1 MTSPVRE
8 VAWREIVTRSRTKS
22 FRAITG
28 ILVLVAIIVPV
39 ALALWPDGDDDLRTV
54 TVGLVDVEQATQQ
67 VILAFAEGNL
77 DIEFQ
82 EYSGSSNEV
91 VSEAVAEGD
100 IDVAVEPGP
109 TIVWNKDVDF
119 EIAVVLNNAF
129 QQEDVLA
136 RGRGLGLDEQDV
148 AGLFTPL
155 VVEERFVEGT
165 DETDDVASVV
175 ALIGLMAAFLLPQ
188 AFGQLTLLSVVEEKS
203 TRVVE
208 VLLSHLRPRTLL
220 LGKVIGLGVLAVIQ
234 LVVVVGGGI
243 AALLLTSTFEIPAS
257 VWRFIPIL
265 VISVLGGLA
274 IYNTLFALLGSLIS
288 RQEDAAQVMMPTL
301 VPLMAGYIVGQSA
314 IFGDADTGIAKVL
327 TLFPLTAPMM
337 LPIRVARDA
346 IEWWE
351 VTLSLGLLVLAVLL
365 LIRVAGRVYEFT
377 LLHTG
382 ARVGWREL
390 IRMSRGALD

>member
-1 MTSPVRE
+1 MTSLVKE

-22 FRAITG
+22 FRIITG
-28 ILVLVAIIVPV
+28 ILVLAAVIGPLA
-39 ALALWPDGDDDLRTV
+39 AALWPEDDDLRSV
-54 TVGLVDVEQATQQ
+54 AVGLVDVDPVTQQ

-82 EYSGSSNEV
+82 DFSGSATEV
-91 VSEAVAEGD
+91 VSQAVSDGD
-100 IDVAVEPGP
+100 VDVAVEPGP
-109 TIVWNKDVDF
+109 TIVWNKEIDS
-119 EIAVVLNNAF
+119 EIAGVLNNAF

-136 RGRGLGLDEQDV
+136 RGEALGLDERTIAD
-148 AGLFTPL
+148 LFTPL

-165 DETDDVASVV
+165 DESDEVASIV
-175 ALIGLMAAFLLPQ
+175 ALIGLMAAFILPQ

-220 LGKVIGLGVLAVIQ
+220 LGKVLGLGILAIIQ
-234 LVVVVGGGI
+234 LVVIVGGGI
-243 AALLLTSTFEIPAS
+243 AALLLTNTLDIPAS
-257 VWRFIPIL
+257 VWRFVPLL
-265 VISVLGGLA
+265 VVAVVGGLA

-288 RQEDAAQVMMPTL
+288 RQEDASQVLMPTL
-301 VPLMAGYIVGQSA
+301 VPLMAGYIIGQAA
-314 IFGDADTGIAKVL
+314 IFGDAESGIAKVL
-327 TLFPLTAPMM
+327 TLFPLTAPML

-351 VTLSLGLLVLAVLL
+351 VALSLGLLALSVWM
-365 LIRVAGRVYEFT
+365 LIRIAGRVYEFT

-382 ARVGWREL
+382 ARVGWGEL
-390 IRMSRGALD
+390 IRLSRGALA